1 MSQMSNYLENKLVDH
16 SLGTTTYTKPT
27 SVYVALYTT
36 DPGDTDAGT
45 EVSGSGYAR
54 QVATWGAAVN
64 GAASNATQLVFTA
77 SGGSFG
83 TITHIGIRDAS
94 SAGNLLYYGTLTV
107 PRTITDGESLVFDIG
122 NITVTLA

>member
-27 SVYVALYTT
+27 NVYLALYTT
-36 DPGDTDAGT
+36 NPTDADSGT

-54 QVATWGAAVN
+54 QVLAFTAGSN
-64 GAASNATQLVFTA
+64 GVSSNSASVTFTA

-83 TITHIGIRDAS
+83 TVAYVGIRDALTT
-94 SAGNLLYYGTLTV
+94 GNLLYYGAMTTS
-107 PRTITDGESLVFDIG
+107 RTISDGESLVFDIG
-122 NITVTLA
+122 SIVVTLA